1 MVIMQSW
8 RRSMSQTV
16 SKSQFKTH
24 SLEYFR
30 KIEQT
35 GEELVITDHGR
46 PVLKVVPYVGDPE
59 ECFQGLRNAVLKYD
73 APLEPV
79 GVEDWEASKRK

>member
-1 MVIMQSW
+1 MLQVI
-8 RRSMSQTV
+8 

-35 GEELVITDHGR
+35 GEELIITDHGR
-46 PVLKVVPYVGDPE
+46 PVLKVIPYVADPE
-59 ECFQGLRNAVLKYD
+59 DCFRGLRNTVLHYD
-73 APLEPV
+73 NPLDPV
-79 GVEDWEASKRK
+79 EVESWEALK

>member
-1 MVIMQSW
+1 MPQA
-8 RRSMSQTV
+8 V
-16 SKSQFKTH
+16 SKSQFKPH

-35 GEELVITDHGR
+35 GEELIITDHGR
-46 PVLKVVPYVGDPE
+46 PVLKVVPFVEDPE
-59 ECFQGLRNAVLKYD
+59 EYFRGLRNTVLKYD

-79 GVEDWEASKRK
+79 GGEDWEALK

>member
-1 MVIMQSW
+1 MAQA
-8 RRSMSQTV
+8 V
-16 SKSQFKTH
+16 SKSQFKPR

-46 PVLKVVPYVGDPE
+46 PVLKVIPYVADPE
-59 ECFQGLRNAVLKYD
+59 EYFRGLRNTVLKYD
-73 APLEPV
+73 APLAPV
-79 GVEDWEASKRK
+79 GSEDWEALK

>member
-1 MVIMQSW
+1 
-8 RRSMSQTV
+8 MSQAV
-16 SKSQFKTH
+16 SKSQFKPH

-46 PVLKVVPYVGDPE
+46 PVL
-59 ECFQGLRNAVLKYD
+59 
-73 APLEPV
+73 
-79 GVEDWEASKRK
+79 

>member
-1 MVIMQSW
+1 MPS
-8 RRSMSQTV
+8 TV
-16 SKSQFKTH
+16 SKSQFKPH
-24 SLEYFR
+24 ALEYFR

-46 PVLKVVPYVGDPE
+46 PVLKIVPYIADPE
-59 ECFQGLRNAVLKYD
+59 ECFRGLRNTVLKYD

-79 GVEDWEASKRK
+79 GVSDWETLK

>member
-1 MVIMQSW
+1 MPQF
-8 RRSMSQTV
+8 V
-16 SKSQFKTH
+16 SKSQFKPH

-46 PVLKVVPYVGDPE
+46 PVLKISPYVADPE
-59 ECFQGLRNAVLKYD
+59 ECFRGLRHTVLKYD

-79 GVEDWEASKRK
+79 GVEDWEALK

>member
-1 MVIMQSW
+1 MPQV
-8 RRSMSQTV
+8 V
-16 SKSQFKTH
+16 SKSRFKPH

-46 PVLKVVPYVGDPE
+46 PVLKVIPYVADPE
-59 ECFQGLRNAVLKYD
+59 ICFRGLRNTVLRYD
-73 APLEPV
+73 DPLEPV
-79 GVEDWEASKRK
+79 GVESWEALK

>member
-1 MVIMQSW
+1 MAQA
-8 RRSMSQTV
+8 V
-16 SKSQFKTH
+16 SKSQFKPR

-46 PVLKVVPYVGDPE
+46 PVLKVVPYVAHPE
-59 ECFQGLRNAVLKYD
+59 ECFRGLRNTVLKYD
-73 APLEPV
+73 APLAPV
-79 GVEDWEASKRK
+79 GNEDWEALK

>member
-1 MVIMQSW
+1 MPQV
-8 RRSMSQTV
+8 V
-16 SKSQFKTH
+16 SKSQFKPH

-35 GEELVITDHGR
+35 GEALVITDHGR
-46 PVLKVVPYVGDPE
+46 PVLKVIPYVADSE
-59 ECFQGLRNAVLKYD
+59 ECFRGLRNTVLQYD

-79 GVEDWEASKRK
+79 GVESWGALK

>member
-1 MVIMQSW
+1 M
-8 RRSMSQTV
+8 TLAV
-16 SKSQFKTH
+16 SKSQFKPH

-30 KIEQT
+30 RIEQT

-46 PVLKVVPYVGDPE
+46 PVLKVVPYVADTE
-59 ECFQGLRNAVLKYD
+59 SCFRGLRNTVLQYD

-79 GVEDWEASKRK
+79 GKDEWEALK

>member
-1 MVIMQSW
+1 MPQA
-8 RRSMSQTV
+8 V
-16 SKSQFKTH
+16 SKSQFKPH

-46 PVLKVVPYVGDPE
+46 PVLKVVRYVADPE
-59 ECFQGLRNAVLKYD
+59 EYFRGLRNTVLHYD

-79 GVEDWEASKRK
+79 C

>member
-1 MVIMQSW
+1 MPQAI
-8 RRSMSQTV
+8 
-16 SKSQFKTH
+16 SKSQFKPH

-35 GEELVITDHGR
+35 GEELIITDHGR
-46 PVLKVVPYVGDPE
+46 PVLKVVPFVEDPE
-59 ECFQGLRNAVLKYD
+59 ECFRGLRNTVLHYD

-79 GVEDWEASKRK
+79 GAEEWEALK